1 MRLIRLTAVL
11 LVLAAC
17 GDDGASTT
25 SGPGT
30 TLVGTSVV
38 TTLVGTS
45 VVTTEPQTGTSVVV
59 TTAPPGSL
67 PPHEYADLQPLLEPL
82 VAPMGFTVTRASLVE
97 LGTYEVSPQGTH
109 LAIYLEP
116 LEATTPDE
124 VAAALTTLAAVLVPE
139 VFDRWSGLISF
150 DFCQEPFTTDDGE
163 TPPSDTLLD
172 ITRQAALTI
181 DWDTVTLAELI
192 AADGPGLRVYAAD
205 HVRASDTWADAEA
218 AAG

>member
-11 LVLAAC
+11 LVVAAC
-17 GDDGASTT
+17 GGDAAPTT

-38 TTLVGTS
+38 TTMVGTS
-45 VVTTEPQTGTSVVV
+45 VVTTEPQTGTTVVV
-59 TTAPPGSL
+59 TTTLEPGAL

-82 VAPMGFTVTRASLVE
+82 VTPLGFTMTRASLVE
-97 LGTYEVSPQGTH
+97 LGTYEVSAEGRH

-116 LEATTPDE
+116 LEAHTPDQ

-139 VFDRWSGLISF
+139 VFDRWSGLLSF
-150 DFCQEPFTTDDGE
+150 DFCQEPYTVDGS
-163 TPPSDTLLD
+163 TPVSETLLD
-172 ITRQAALTI
+172 VTREVADTI
-181 DWDTVTLAELI
+181 DWDVVTLAELI

-205 HVRASDTWADAEA
+205 HIRASDTWSDAEA